1 MLGFCPTL
9 FLGVTLHVG
18 KSGKNFGQKV
28 NVNFFRV
35 DPGRKKSK
43 NVKKLLIFARR
54 CFERLKQYLGGS
66 AIFHTSS
73 VCEGVKKNYQTSQMW
88 HQFLKTLACGNIS
101 DAAV

>member
-1 MLGFCPTL
+1 MWGSQEKILG
-9 FLGVTLHVG
+9 H
-18 KSGKNFGQKV
+18 KV
-28 NVNFFRV
+28 NEIFFRV

-43 NVKKLLIFARR
+43 NVKKILIFARR

-73 VCEGVKKNYQTSQMW
+73 VCEGVKKNYQTSQIW